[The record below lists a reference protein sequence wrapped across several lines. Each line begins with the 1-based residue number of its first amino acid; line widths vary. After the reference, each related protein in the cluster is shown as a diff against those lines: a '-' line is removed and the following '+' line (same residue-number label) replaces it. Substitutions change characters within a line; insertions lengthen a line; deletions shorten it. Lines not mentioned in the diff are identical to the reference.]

1 MATNYLITGYHGT
14 PHLTAENDRY
24 LYASIFGSGRYV
36 LSAGKRLHNS
46 KIGTN
51 KLRLYDGLLLIN
63 GALAGIPAGQYIDF
77 EFPEVGSGRKRID
90 LIVFEYNRNVDTQIE
105 TGEFK
110 IISGTE
116 TSEGWPPI
124 PDVVQADILSG
135 TATRDQTVLFQV
147 TVTGLEGI
155 AAVKVIENYKDI
167 KSTADQV
174 GLAKASTAKSEAIAE
189 AGNMDVAAAI
199 EAAKMVNLIPNG
211 DFDHPA
217 NDSGADQFVGPGEL
231 FNGWTIPEGV
241 SVAHVD
247 FGDGAS
253 CLFTNA
259 TTEDKIVFTKLPK
272 GSLVAGQLYT
282 AGCQQTPGGAQR
294 IGVVELAPGPEYTQF
309 IAPSGF
315 DPGMAAR
322 IGADF
327 DEIGIVITPGENRQV
342 YRCLFSEG
350 DLTNY
355 APLQATDYYPRRD
368 KSVDAMI
375 RTVMELQ
382 PMVGMQPKL
391 MWTNPDPNAEFVSSS
406 VDMNLAGYTHVLI
419 EAQSLT
425 DAGVAYTEHFLISAP
440 AEGGADPKRGCLGV
454 FNCTG
459 WRRTVNVYTD
469 RVYFGSTT
477 FYNVTAE
484 ATTQG
489 TTDNLKLVPYRIYGI
504 RRMYV

>member
-1 MATNYLITGYHGT
+1 MATNYLITGFHGT

-24 LYASIFGSGRYV
+24 LYASIFGDGRYV
-36 LSAGKRLHNS
+36 LEAGNAFRYEIK
-46 KIGTN
+46 GTH
-51 KLRLYDGLLLIN
+51 KLRVYDGVLVDG
-63 GALAGIPAGQYIDF
+63 GALAGIPAGQYLDF
-77 EFPEVGSGRKRID
+77 DFPEVGSGRTRID
-90 LIVFEYNRNVDTQIE
+90 LVVFEYNRNVDTQIE

-116 TSEGWPPI
+116 TSGTPTIPKPI
-124 PDVVQADILSG
+124 QSNILNG
-135 TATRDQTVLFQV
+135 TATRDQMPLFQV
-147 TVTGLEGI
+147 SVTGLEGI
-155 AAVKVIENYKDI
+155 KVIMTYTKHRKIQSE
-167 KSTADQV
+167 AGMEALRQV
-174 GLAKASTAKSEAIAE
+174 MTAKKEVITE
-189 AGNMDVAAAI
+189 AGTMDRNAAI
-199 EAAKMVNLIPNG
+199 ESAKMVNLIPNG

-217 NDSGADQFVGPGEL
+217 NDSGASQFVGPGEL

-247 FGDGAS
+247 FGDGAV
-253 CLFTNA
+253 CMFTNA

-282 AGCQQTPGGAQR
+282 AGCQQTSGGAQH
-294 IGVVELAPGPEYTQF
+294 IGVAELAPGPEYTQF

-315 DPGMAAR
+315 KPGMVAR
-322 IGADF
+322 IGTDF
-327 DEIGIVITPGENRQV
+327 DEIGIVIAPGENRQV
-342 YRCLFSEG
+342 YRCLFTEG

-391 MWTNPDPNAEFVSSS
+391 MWTNPDPDAEFVSSS
-406 VDMNLAGYTHVLI
+406 VSMDLTGYTHVLI
-419 EAQSLT
+419 EAQTMSDT
-425 DAGVAYTEHFLISAP
+425 GVPYTEHFLISAP

-489 TTDNLKLVPYRIYGI
+489 TTNNLKLVPIRIYGV